1 VVLFELGL
9 IENKVVGRKIIDLS
23 DRTKV
28 KFVMIRKLMEVLKN
42 LNYTV
47 GKK

>member
-9 IENKVVGRKIIDLS
+9 IENKVVGREIIDLS